1 MDLCFLLKVLEFLTE
16 LEINQYV
23 KEIVI
28 EKKSKSTLY
37 GVDANME
44 PEPEGQ
50 WKRDSRLKDIT
61 E

>member
-16 LEINQYV
+16 LEISQYV

-28 EKKSKSTLY
+28 EKKSKSPLY

-44 PEPEGQ
+44 PEHEGQ
-50 WKRDSRLKDIT
+50 RKRDSGV
-61 E
+61 